1 MEASTTIRQMLRGNE
16 ISVPGY
22 QRAYSW
28 DSRDDDRDIKTQTDV
43 FLAGI
48 KQHIGNNVQTQ
59 YYLGHFLFEKIQSPV
74 LGRPS
79 NRFYVIDGQQR
90 LTTIVILMSAVNL
103 IIKNLYNDGNARSD
117 DEIELFEDIVKRNN
131 VYRLSTVHYDDFF
144 FRGYVINQ
152 DTSDKSR
159 LTLVRAAVRPFVR
172 SRVCLRLPS
181 GSLAIWPGRG
191 DLVSGRAEALDH
203 GATWLEIFN
212 HFYAPC
218 ETSC

>member
-43 FLAGI
+43 FLADI

-131 VYRLSTVHYDDFF
+131 VYRLSIVHYDDFF

-159 LTLVRAAVRPFVR
+159 RSHWFVLLFALSCALGSVYGFLQGAWPFGLVE
-172 SRVCLRLPS
+172 
-181 GSLAIWPGRG
+181 AIWS
-191 DLVSGRAEALDH
+191 VVALRRWITAPH
-203 GATWLEIFN
+203 G
-212 HFYAPC
+212 
-218 ETSC
+218 